1 MYYIKRLFFFSFVLL
16 AVIGQK
22 DVIACNKSLAHT
34 RYVSFGV
41 RQVTL
46 DFINGNT
53 CIVTQSIQMALP
65 SGPEIRRDTLRYH
78 VDDSIHVSFT
88 NRNRNVSSY
97 VKEELFPD
105 YSALCF
111 YAAEYISRNGKPLES
126 YRLIK
131 EPNYLHYRRTEADNG
146 SFYVIPKEVKGF
158 YLKNEHCMVLRF
170 EERKGFGL
178 FYQIPDK
185 KTVDWSFET
194 AAPTYDILKENWDF
208 RWFTRI
214 RYVPA
219 LPVSTEISGH
229 RFAYLQDTLSFL
241 DDGICLEYRQPLDSS
256 VKRTYSIDGAYIIL
270 NHPILTKQAPDTL
283 LYKDGIIYNA
293 IVCQTKDS
301 VELFKGIG
309 PNYNSPKPT
318 GTMMVIAYEDVV
330 KQSAPD
336 SVLGFAFQHYYMPI
350 NYRRE

>member
-1 MYYIKRLFFFSFVLL
+1 MKRFFFFSFLLL

-34 RYVSFGV
+34 RFVCFGV

-78 VDDSIHVSFT
+78 INDSIHISFT
-88 NRNRNVSSY
+88 NCNRKAPSH

-111 YAAEYISRNGKPLES
+111 YSAEYISRSGKPLAD

-131 EPNYLHYRRTEADNG
+131 EPDYLHYKLTEAADG

-158 YLKNEHCMVLRF
+158 YLKDEHCMVLRF

-178 FYQIPDK
+178 FYQVPDK
-185 KTVDWSFET
+185 KNATWTFQT
-194 AAPTYDILKENWDF
+194 AAKLYDPMKELWDF
-208 RWFTRI
+208 CWFSRTRFTPSSPI
-214 RYVPA
+214 LSEVA
-219 LPVSTEISGH
+219 DH
-229 RFAYLQDTLSFL
+229 QFAYLHDTLMFMGDS
-241 DDGICLEYRQPLDSS
+241 ICMEYRQALDSTLT
-256 VKRTYSIDGAYIIL
+256 RTYSIDGAYIIL
-270 NHPILTKQAPDTL
+270 NHPKPTKQAPDTL

-309 PNYNSPKPT
+309 PSYNSPKPT
-318 GTMMVIAYEDVV
+318 GTMTVIAYEDINKELV
-330 KQSAPD
+330 PD
-336 SVLGFAFQHYYMPI
+336 SVIGYAFQHYYMPI

>member
-1 MYYIKRLFFFSFVLL
+1 MKRFFFFSFLLL
-16 AVIGQK
+16 AVIGQT

-34 RYVSFGV
+34 RFVCFGV

-46 DFINGNT
+46 DFIDKHT
-53 CIVTQSIQMALP
+53 CVLTQSMQMALP
-65 SGPEIRRDTLRYH
+65 SGPIEQKDTLRYH
-78 VDDSIHVSFT
+78 IDNDSCISFS
-88 NRNRNVSSY
+88 NGNAGAPL
-97 VKEELFPD
+97 KLQKQQCED
-105 YSALCF
+105 YSALC
-111 YAAEYISRNGKPLES
+111 YKPTIYVSRKGKPLKDYPITAEKITWMYKHS
-126 YRLIK
+126 FLVER
-131 EPNYLHYRRTEADNG
+131 YLYT
-146 SFYVIPKEVKGF
+146 IP
-158 YLKNEHCMVLRF
+158 LRF
-170 EERKGFGL
+170 KGYYSNDEHMMWLNFGEKEWL
-178 FYQIPDK
+178 GVFLQIPADMEK
-185 KTVDWSFET
+185 VDWKSYFPISEH
-194 AAPTYDILKENWDF
+194 YDMMREDWNF
-208 RWFTRI
+208 CWFTRP
-214 RYVPA
+214 RYIPSSSVTTA
-219 LPVSTEISGH
+219 IIGH
-229 RFAYLQDTLSFL
+229 QFAYLQDTLSFL
-241 DDGICLEYRQPLDSS
+241 DDGICLEYRQALDSS